1 MLLCFY
7 LFLFIDETLDSKVPV
22 RLRLGLNKQVQESRE
37 SKVTRKS
44 TKRQGRKV
52 KHKNHLSLKD
62 PEYIL

>member
-1 MLLCFY
+1 
-7 LFLFIDETLDSKVPV
+7 V